1 MGWRVDR
8 RMGWRVNRW
17 VNRGGSRR
25 VWVWVW
31 VVVVV
36 VCWWVCRGSYWV

>member
-1 MGWRVDR
+1 
-8 RMGWRVNRW
+8 MGWRVNRW

-36 VCWWVCRGSYWV
+36 VVCWWVCRGSYWV